1 MSMSKQPER
10 RPGGQVPG
18 LPPGRAGGEEGAT

>member
-1 MSMSKQPER
+1 MSMRKQPER

-18 LPPGRAGGEEGAT
+18 PPTGMAGGEEGAT